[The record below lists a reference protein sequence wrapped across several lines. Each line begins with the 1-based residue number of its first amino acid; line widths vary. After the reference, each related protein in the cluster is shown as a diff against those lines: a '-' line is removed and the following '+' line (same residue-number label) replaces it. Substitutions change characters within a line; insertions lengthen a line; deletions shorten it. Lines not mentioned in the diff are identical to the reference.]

1 VSRSRRNVV
10 LLAAVVILMW
20 ILVGIFAALVYAG
33 PGGGTSGFGG
43 GGGGGGGGF
52 SGGGGGYSGGGGSGS
67 GQGGGTAFLIFV
79 GAFFAFMLFSIISAR
94 MTVHRMRRRREA
106 RARAVELAAAEAAD
120 DDAAFEAGE
129 VRGEAAAL
137 LKLLVQS
144 WTARDREAMR
154 RMLAPDLMVEWERRL
169 DDFDRKRWHNVCEL
183 QGEPQVEYLGLVNRA
198 DDADDRVVVR
208 ISSTQRDVVVDAHGN
223 RMTRNDS
230 GREIVQ
236 VSEYWTLG
244 KRDGRWILLS
254 IEQDTEGAHNL
265 DSEIVA
271 TPWGDDDRLRDE
283 AVTELAT
290 SDAVPDDQIAGLA
303 DLDFDGSA
311 RAAALDL
318 AMVDGRFAPDVLEA
332 AARRAVAAWA
342 DAVDGDDA
350 ALERAATPEA
360 VRELLYAGDASER
373 TRLVV
378 RGPRLRALR
387 ITALHADATPPAMTI
402 EADVSGRRYREN
414 RDTVAVVEGSK
425 DREVTFTERWTMT
438 LDGDSEAPWRIS
450 DAGLAPR
457 AAS

>member
-1 VSRSRRNVV
+1 VYLAIHSIRYRRKVRERV
-10 LLAAVVILMW
+10 AAVR
-20 ILVGIFAALVYAG
+20 
-33 PGGGTSGFGG
+33 
-43 GGGGGGGGF
+43 
-52 SGGGGGYSGGGGSGS
+52 
-67 GQGGGTAFLIFV
+67 TA
-79 GAFFAFMLFSIISAR
+79 S
-94 MTVHRMRRRREA
+94 
-106 RARAVELAAAEAAD
+106 AEAAED
-120 DDAAFEAGE
+120 DPYFASSELEAHA
-129 VRGEAAAL
+129 RGLFVACQEA
-137 LKLLVQS
+137 
-144 WTARDREAMR
+144 WDARDVSRLSSLVGA
-154 RMLAPDLMVEWERRL
+154 DLMVEWERRL

-387 ITALHADATPPAMTI
+387 ITALHADATPPAMTV

-438 LDGDSEAPWRIS
+438 LDGDSEVPWRIA
-450 DAGLAPR
+450 DAAGLAPR

>member
-1 VSRSRRNVV
+1 VRRNSRILILTLA
-10 LLAAVVILMW
+10 LLAL
-20 ILVGIFAALVYAG
+20 GAAAAYAA

-43 GGGGGGGGF
+43 GGGGGGGGGF
-52 SGGGGGYSGGGGSGS
+52 SGGGGGGTGSGGGDGV
-67 GQGGGTAFLIFV
+67 AFLIFV
-79 GAFFAFMLFSIISAR
+79 GLVLAFLVFSAISGAIGVR
-94 MTVHRMRRRREA
+94 KMRKRREA

-120 DDAAFEAGE
+120 DDAAFEPGE
-129 VRGEAAAL
+129 VKGEAAAL
-137 LKLLVQS
+137 LKLLVQA

-154 RMLAPDLMVEWERRL
+154 RMLAADLMVEWERRL

-208 ISSTQRDVVVDAHGN
+208 VSSTQRDIVVDAHGN

-244 KRDGRWILLS
+244 KRHGRWILLS
-254 IEQDTEGAHNL
+254 IEQDKEGAHNL
-265 DSEIVA
+265 DAEIVA
-271 TPWGDDDRLRDE
+271 TPWGDDARLRDE

-290 SDAVPDDQIAGLA
+290 SDAVPEDQIAGLA
-303 DLDFDGSA
+303 DLDFDGGA

-360 VRELLYAGDASER
+360 VRDLLYAGDASER

-378 RGPRLRALR
+378 RGPRLKALR
-387 ITALHADATPPAMTI
+387 ITALHADATPPAMSV
-402 EADVSGRRYREN
+402 EADLSGRRYREN

-425 DREVTFTERWTMT
+425 DREVAFTERWTMV
-438 LDGDSEAPWRIS
+438 LDGDAEVPWRIGS
-450 DAGLAPR
+450 ASGLAPR
-457 AAS
+457 AA